1 MVSDDL
7 GSCSRTVT
15 MNVQSTI
22 ISATYSFMCT
32 CPALKDEAAAYFSNA
47 TQIAHRSLAYR

>member
-32 CPALKDEAAAYFSNA
+32 CPALKDEAVAYFSNA